1 MFNFFKKK
9 IDKQT
14 TKKYFDINYGI
25 KEISYE
31 ELIKLYKNE
40 DIVRIVTKVIDN
52 KICLLIDKFR
62 TIDDINEIKIN
73 RNVVNALYDIWNQI
87 LMLVNEWKNM
97 EEWE

>member
-73 RNVVNALYDIWNQI
+73 RNVVNALYDI
-87 LMLVNEWKNM
+87 
-97 EEWE
+97 